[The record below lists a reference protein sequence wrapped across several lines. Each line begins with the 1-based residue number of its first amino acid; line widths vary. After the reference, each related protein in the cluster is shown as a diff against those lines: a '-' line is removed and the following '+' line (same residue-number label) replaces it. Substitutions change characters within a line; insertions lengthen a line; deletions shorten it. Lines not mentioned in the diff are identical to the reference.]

1 MLEHKVIIFNRTEK
15 IKSFKTKNKKLNFSS
30 KKAKCKAT
38 TKYSLPI
45 GNLLTYQLKDTEY
58 GQLKLGL
65 DTITLAKI
73 KA

>member
-1 MLEHKVIIFNRTEK
+1 MLENNVIIFNRTEK
-15 IKSFKTKNKKLNFSS
+15 IKSFKTKKLKFSS
-30 KKAKCKAT
+30 KKAECKAT

-65 DTITLAKI
+65 DTVTLAKI
-73 KA
+73 KT